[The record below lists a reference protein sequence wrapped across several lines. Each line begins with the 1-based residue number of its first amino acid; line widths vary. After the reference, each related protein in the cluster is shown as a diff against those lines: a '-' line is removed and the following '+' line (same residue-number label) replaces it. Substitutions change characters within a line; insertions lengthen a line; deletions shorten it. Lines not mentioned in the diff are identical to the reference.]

1 MKNILLIE
9 DDTGIAQYICSNLE
23 KSNYHIT
30 HVAEASN
37 GLKTALSQPWSCIL
51 LDRMLPVEVDGL
63 DILKALRAL
72 GNSTPVIIVSA
83 LEKIDE
89 RILCLKAGADD
100 YLPKPFFIN
109 ELEARLEAVMRR
121 SNLSQA
127 PLSHAMQIGNL
138 HVDLITHTVYREKEK
153 ILLNPREFKLLAYL
167 IKNAGQTVTRAM
179 VLENVWDYDFQPE
192 TNIIDVHISHLR
204 QKIDEKG
211 ALFDSHHPR
220 RGLQHRCPR
229 ALTPA
234 PCLASVAVQLLS
246 AGVVFWPAGAGHF
259 GGHLYRVLRGDGGHR
274 QPATR

>member
-9 DDTGIAQYICSNLE
+9 DDAGISQYICSNLE
-23 KSNYHIT
+23 KSGYHIT
-30 HVAEASN
+30 HAADASN

-51 LDRMLPVEVDGL
+51 LDRMLPIDVDGL

-109 ELEARLEAVMRR
+109 ELEARIEAVMRR
-121 SNLSQA
+121 SLLSHTPSA
-127 PLSHAMQIGNL
+127 HAMQIGNL
-138 HVDLITHTVYREKEK
+138 HIDLITHTVHRDNQK

-167 IKNAGQTVTRAM
+167 IKNAGQTVTRTM

-211 ALFDSHHPR
+211 ATSLIR
-220 RGLQHRCPR
+220 TIRGVGYSID
-229 ALTPA
+229 APA
-234 PCLASVAVQLLS
+234 P
-246 AGVVFWPAGAGHF
+246 
-259 GGHLYRVLRGDGGHR
+259 
-274 QPATR
+274 

>member
-138 HVDLITHTVYREKEK
+138 HVDLITHTVYRDKEK

-211 ALFDSHHPR
+211 APSLIR
-220 RGLQHRCPR
+220 TIRGVGYSID
-229 ALTPA
+229 APA
-234 PCLASVAVQLLS
+234 P
-246 AGVVFWPAGAGHF
+246 
-259 GGHLYRVLRGDGGHR
+259 
-274 QPATR
+274 